1 MKIQIAS
8 DLHFELWKRNLPD
21 RERQFAPDKDRD
33 LLILAG
39 DITDGNRDHGIPFI
53 RRELKLSPVIFVPGN
68 HEYHHAP
75 KREVDAFWR
84 DYAERYPGFY
94 YLNDDT
100 VEIRGLAR
108 LRRRVVLGFPGRPA
122 PSLLPHDDRGLP
134 GDAGLGHL
142 RPRGGIQADQ

>member
-21 RERQFAPDKDRD
+21 PKRQFAPDKDRD

-39 DITDGNRDHGIPFI
+39 DIVDGNRDHGIPFI
-53 RRELKLSPVIFVPGN
+53 RRELKISPVIFVPGN
-68 HEYHHAP
+68 HEYHYAP

-100 VEIRGLAR
+100 VEFGGLRFYGAEWCSD
-108 LRRRVVLGFPGRPA
+108 FPWRPA
-122 PSLLPHDDRGLP
+122 PSLLPHDDRGFP

-142 RPRGGIQADQ
+142 RPRERIQAGQ